1 MDFGLSTRTLG
12 SLQEIFKHHPKVDK
26 VVIYGSRAMGTHKEG
41 SDIDLT
47 MQGDQLSFLDLA
59 RISGEIADSS
69 IPNEV
74 DLSLFSELENLKLLD
89 HIERVGLVFY
99 DKRRG

>member
-1 MDFGLSTRTLG
+1 MDFGLSARTLG
-12 SLQEIFKHHPKVDK
+12 NLQEIFEHHPKVDK

-47 MQGDQLSFLDLA
+47 MQGDELSFRDLA

-69 IPNEV
+69 IPNDV
-74 DLSLFSELENLKLLD
+74 DLSLFGELENPKLLD

-99 DKRRG
+99 DKRGG